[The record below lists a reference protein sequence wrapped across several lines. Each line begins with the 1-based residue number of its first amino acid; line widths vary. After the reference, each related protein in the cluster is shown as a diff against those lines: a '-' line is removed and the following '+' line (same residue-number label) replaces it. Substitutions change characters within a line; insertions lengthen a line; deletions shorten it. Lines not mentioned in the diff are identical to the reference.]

1 VSDYETI
8 QRRRNIIVGVFVVA
22 GMCALGWLVFK
33 FGDMPGLVS
42 RMGSYDIFVQF
53 PKAPGVQRDTPVQFC
68 GYQIGRVTTIQRP
81 RPMEDLKTG
90 EFYHQTLV
98 VLSIGDSYTDIP
110 ADVNAVL
117 LTRGFGSSYIELQLA
132 HYDVHEPN
140 RPFLGQNSKLQG
152 STGVTSE
159 FFPEETQKELR
170 ELVVDMRTFVN
181 NANDILGDPN
191 NKENIKATLDN
202 LAEAS
207 KQAGDRLR
215 EAKQTLERVERTLA
229 DASKA
234 IDQARPAIEEAQP
247 AIADFRK
254 FVNTGSDVL
263 TSADAKAERLVVAL
277 VDASGEL
284 GKTLSELRAI
294 LEKVDSGEGSAGRF
308 VNDGK
313 FYETL
318 LENAEQMELLLK
330 EIKAFVSRTRE
341 KGLPLKLR

>member
-1 VSDYETI
+1 MSDYETI

-33 FGDMPGLVS
+33 FGDLPRIVS
-42 RMGSYDIFVQF
+42 KVGSYDLFVQF
-53 PKAPGVQRDTPVQFC
+53 PTSPGVEPDTPVRFC
-68 GYQIGRVTTIQRP
+68 GYQIGSVTAVRP
-81 RPMEDLKTG
+81 PKVMRDLNTG
-90 EFYHQTLV
+90 AFYHQTLV
-98 VLSIGDSYTDIP
+98 VLSIDNRYNDIP
-110 ADVNAVL
+110 ADVQVKL
-117 LTRGFGSSYIELQLA
+117 MTRGLGSSYIELKLV
-132 HYDVHEPN
+132 HYDVNEPTG
-140 RPFLGQNSKLQG
+140 PVLAKGSKLQG

-159 FFPEETQKELR
+159 FFPAESQKKLDDLITSLIE
-170 ELVVDMRTFVN
+170 VMDSTN
-181 NANDILGDPN
+181 SIIGDPN
-191 NKENIKATLDN
+191 NKENVKVTLDN

-215 EAKQTLERVERTLA
+215 EAKQTLERIEQALA

-234 IDQARPAIEEAQP
+234 IELAGPAIEEAQP

-263 TSADAKAERLVVAL
+263 TKADAKAERLVAAL

-308 VNDGK
+308 VNDGE

-318 LENAEQMELLLK
+318 LENAKQVELLLK
-330 EIKAFVSRTRE
+330 EIKAFVSRARE

>member
-1 VSDYETI
+1 
-8 QRRRNIIVGVFVVA
+8 
-22 GMCALGWLVFK
+22 MCALGWLVFK
-33 FGDMPGLVS
+33 FGDLPRIVS
-42 RMGSYDIFVQF
+42 KVGSYDLFVQF
-53 PKAPGVQRDTPVQFC
+53 PTSPGVEPDTAVRFC
-68 GYQIGRVTTIQRP
+68 GYQIGRVTAVRP
-81 RPMEDLKTG
+81 PKVMKDLNTG
-90 EFYHQTLV
+90 AFYHQTLV
-98 VLSIGDSYTDIP
+98 VLSIDNEYSDIP
-110 ADVNAVL
+110 ADVQVKL
-117 LTRGFGSSYIELQLA
+117 MTRGLGSSYIELKLM
-132 HYDVHEPN
+132 HYDVNEPTG
-140 RPFLGQNSKLQG
+140 PVLAKGSKLQG
-152 STGVTSE
+152 STGVSSE
-159 FFPEETQKELR
+159 FFPEETQVDLR
-170 ELVVDMRTFVN
+170 LLVADMRTFIN
-181 NANDILGDPN
+181 NVNDILGDPN
-191 NKENIKATLDN
+191 NKENIKVTLNN
-202 LAEAS
+202 LAVAS

-215 EAKQTLERVERTLA
+215 EAKQTLERVEQTLA

-234 IDQARPAIEEAQP
+234 IEQARPAIEEAQP

-263 TSADAKAERLVVAL
+263 TSADAKAERLVAAL

-330 EIKAFVSRTRE
+330 EIKAFVSRARE

>member
-33 FGDMPGLVS
+33 FGDLPRIVS
-42 RMGSYDIFVQF
+42 KVGSYDLFVQF
-53 PKAPGVQRDTPVQFC
+53 PTSPGVEPDTPVRFC
-68 GYQIGRVTTIQRP
+68 GYQIGRVTAVKP
-81 RPMEDLKTG
+81 PKVMKDLETG
-90 EFYHQTLV
+90 VFYHQTLV
-98 VLSIGDSYTDIP
+98 VLSIDNEYSDIP
-110 ADVNAVL
+110 ADVEVKL
-117 LTRGFGSSYIELQLA
+117 MTRGLGSSYIELKLT
-132 HYDVHEPN
+132 HYDVNEPTG
-140 RPFLGQNSKLQG
+140 PVLAKGSKLQG

-159 FFPEETQKELR
+159 FFPAESQKKLDDLITS
-170 ELVVDMRTFVN
+170 LVEVMYS
-181 NANDILGDPN
+181 ANTIIGDPN
-191 NKENIKATLDN
+191 NQENIKVTLAN

-207 KQAGDRLR
+207 KQASDRLR

-234 IDQARPAIEEAQP
+234 IEQARPAIQDAQP

-254 FVNTGSDVL
+254 FMNTGSTVL
-263 TSADAKAERLVVAL
+263 TNVDVKAERLVVAL

-294 LEKVDSGEGSAGRF
+294 VEEVNSGEGSLAKL

-313 FYETL
+313 LYESL
-318 LENAEQMELLLK
+318 LETVERLELLLK
-330 EIKAFVSRTRE
+330 EITAFVSRARE
-341 KGLPLKLR
+341 KGLPIKLR

>member
-22 GMCALGWLVFK
+22 GMCALGWLVSR
-33 FGDMPGLVS
+33 FGDMPGLFS
-42 RMGSYDIFVQF
+42 RMGSYNVFVQF
-53 PKAPGVQRDTPVQFC
+53 AKAPGVQKDTPVQFC
-68 GYQIGRVTTIQRP
+68 GYQIGRVTAIQP
-81 RPMEDLKTG
+81 PKVMKEVNGKAW
-90 EFYHQTLV
+90 YHQTLV
-98 VLSIGDSYTDIP
+98 VLSIHNDYNDIP

-132 HYDVHEPN
+132 HYDVKQPN
-140 RPFLGQNSKLQG
+140 RSFLVQGSELQG

-170 ELVVDMRTFVN
+170 DLVVDMRTFVN
-181 NANDILGDPN
+181 NANDILGNPN
-191 NKENIKATLDN
+191 NKENIKVTLDS
-202 LAEAS
+202 LAKVS

-215 EAKQTLERVERTLA
+215 EAKQTLERVEQTLA

-234 IDQARPAIEEAQP
+234 IEQARPAIEEAKP

-254 FVNTGSDVL
+254 LMNTGSDVL

-294 LEKVDSGEGSAGRF
+294 LEKVDSGKGSAGRF

-330 EIKAFVSRTRE
+330 EIKAFVSRARE
-341 KGLPLKLR
+341 KGLPFKLR

>member
-33 FGDMPGLVS
+33 FEVMPGLFS
-42 RMGSYDIFVQF
+42 QMGSYDVFVQF
-53 PKAPGVQRDTPVQFC
+53 AKAPGVQPDTPVRWC
-68 GYQIGRVTTIQRP
+68 GYQIGMVTKVQP
-81 RPMEDLKTG
+81 PKVMKEVKG
-90 EFYHQTLV
+90 EAWYHQTRV
-98 VLSIGDSYTDIP
+98 TLSIDDSYNDIP

-117 LTRGFGSSYIELQLA
+117 LTRGFGSSYIELQLDD
-132 HYDVHEPN
+132 YDVKEGKAPV
-140 RPFLGQNSKLQG
+140 LIQGSELQG
-152 STGVTSE
+152 LTGVTSE

-170 ELVVDMRTFVN
+170 DLVVDMRIFVK
-181 NANDILGDPN
+181 NANHILSDPN
-191 NKENIKATLDN
+191 NKKNIKATLAN
-202 LAEAS
+202 LADVS

-215 EAKQTLERVERTLA
+215 EAKQTLERVEQTLA

-234 IDQARPAIEEAQP
+234 IEQARPAIKEAQP

-263 TSADAKAERLVVAL
+263 TSADAKAERLVVAV

-308 VNDGK
+308 VNDAEL
-313 FYETL
+313 YETL

>member
-1 VSDYETI
+1 MSDYETI

-33 FGDMPGLVS
+33 FGDLPRLVS
-42 RMGSYDIFVQF
+42 KVGSYDLLVQF
-53 PKAPGVQRDTPVQFC
+53 PTSPGVEPDTAVRFC
-68 GYQIGRVTTIQRP
+68 GYQIGSVTAVRP
-81 RPMEDLKTG
+81 PKVMKDLNTG
-90 EFYHQTLV
+90 AFYHQTLV
-98 VLSIGDSYTDIP
+98 VLSIDNEYSDIP
-110 ADVNAVL
+110 ADVEVKL
-117 LTRGFGSSYIELQLA
+117 MTRGLGSSYIELKLP
-132 HYDVHEPN
+132 HYDVNEPTG
-140 RPFLGQNSKLQG
+140 PVLAKGSKLQG

-159 FFPEETQKELR
+159 FFPAESQKKLDDLITS
-170 ELVVDMRTFVN
+170 LVEVMDST
-181 NANDILGDPN
+181 NAVIGDPN
-191 NKENIKATLDN
+191 NKENIKATLAN

-215 EAKQTLERVERTLA
+215 EAKQTLERVEQTLA

-234 IDQARPAIEEAQP
+234 IEQARPAIEEAQP

-254 FVNTGSDVL
+254 FMNTGSDVL

-308 VNDGK
+308 VNDGEL
-313 FYETL
+313 YETL
-318 LENAEQMELLLK
+318 LENAAQMELLLK
-330 EIKAFVSRTRE
+330 EIKAFVSRARE

>member
-1 VSDYETI
+1 MSDYETI

-33 FGDMPGLVS
+33 FGDLPRVMSKV
-42 RMGSYDIFVQF
+42 GSYDLFVQF
-53 PKAPGVQRDTPVQFC
+53 PTSPGVEPDTAVRFC
-68 GYQIGRVTTIQRP
+68 GYQIGRVTAVRP
-81 RPMEDLKTG
+81 PKVMKDLETG
-90 EFYHQTLV
+90 AFYHQTLV
-98 VLSIGDSYTDIP
+98 VLSIDNEYNDIP
-110 ADVNAVL
+110 ADVEVKL
-117 LTRGFGSSYIELQLA
+117 MTRGLGSSYIELKLM
-132 HYDVHEPN
+132 HYDVNEPTG
-140 RPFLGQNSKLQG
+140 PVLAKGSKLQG

-159 FFPEETQKELR
+159 FFPVESQKKLDDLITSLIE
-170 ELVVDMRTFVN
+170 VMDSA
-181 NANDILGDPN
+181 NAIISDPN
-191 NKENIKATLDN
+191 NKENIKVTLDN

-215 EAKQTLERVERTLA
+215 EAKQTLERVEQTLA

-263 TSADAKAERLVVAL
+263 TSADAMAERLVAAL

-308 VNDGK
+308 VNDGEL
-313 FYETL
+313 YETL

-330 EIKAFVSRTRE
+330 EIKAFVSRARE